1 MMSSHISSISYPI
14 IHLSIHPSI
23 CLSVCR
29 YVNLQIRTDRRGLPH
44 VASPPSSEPNASL
57 ASKGDSTQNSDKED
71 TLLVDMMI
79 LFAIFYQLNLS
90 LKHQVMSGC
99 IQ

>member
-1 MMSSHISSISYPI
+1 M
-14 IHLSIHPSI
+14 
-23 CLSVCR
+23 
-29 YVNLQIRTDRRGLPH
+29 NLQIRTDRRGLPH

-79 LFAIFYQLNLS
+79 LSAIFYQLNLS

-99 IQ
+99 IQCA